1 VNPSPKH
8 LQRVLRGVLAIFV
21 FALAAETRLARADD
35 LSGWKSLA
43 EGGAAVGVALDSAS
57 PRDEQ
62 NTNSLRLT
70 VKNSGARAGIVHLE
84 IAAADLRPGQ
94 WRDLTFYARTEARKT
109 FALTVS
115 LESRDGQKIRA
126 RATIPEVGGAWTKYT
141 LALNVRQP
149 GSKCRMVI
157 TMAEPGTI
165 WLNGISFAT
174 RQNPQNP
181 GP

>member
-1 VNPSPKH
+1 MNPSPKH
-8 LQRVLRGVLAIFV
+8 LQRVLSGVLALCLFT
-21 FALAAETRLARADD
+21 LAAETRPARAED
-35 LSGWKSLA
+35 LSRWESLA
-43 EGGAAVGVALDSAS
+43 QGGAAVKIALDSAS
-57 PRDEQ
+57 PRDGQ

-70 VKNSGARAGIVHLE
+70 VENTGARAGIVHHE

-94 WRDLTFYARTEARKT
+94 WCDLAFYARTETGKT

-115 LESRDGQKIRA
+115 LESRDGQKVCA
-126 RATIPEVGGAWTKYT
+126 RATIPEVGGAWTKYS
-141 LALNVRQP
+141 LALNVRQA

-174 RQNPQNP
+174 RQNLQNP